1 MKKTQ
6 SKLNLSKKSSSKTPE
21 RRPEETERERKLRI
35 AEKLRAEVSFLYD
48 DTFRLFLQTSPCSR
62 TPSSTRSTLVR
73 LS

>member
-35 AEKLRAEVSFLYD
+35 AEKLRAEVSFL
-48 DTFRLFLQTSPCSR
+48 
-62 TPSSTRSTLVR
+62 
-73 LS
+73 